1 MAWPLRVGLFAFGLL
16 LGLPERNLSSNDV
29 CCRSLR
35 CWGSVLPACLSA
47 ARQLDVPAHHN
58 AITDARQPAA
68 LASAAEALASSAERL

>member
-1 MAWPLRVGLFAFGLL
+1 MAWPLRVGLFAFGLFL
-16 LGLPERNLSSNDV
+16 ALVGKTQLGGRALGLPERNLSSNDL

-58 AITDARQPAA
+58 AIADA
-68 LASAAEALASSAERL
+68 